1 MKKLYFAT
9 AVLALAATSQADWAI
24 SDFAYPTNDSTETA
38 TLYGAQPFMNSASK
52 GVVTVPAPG
61 GYISFNAS
69 TIASDP
75 STAPK
80 GSAYSANV
88 GLMVPLMSDWSI
100 HDLTGLTSIN
110 FEFRNSD
117 LITGEGGLE
126 VSFGSTS
133 IDSSRAD
140 SGQTYIYAYTDALT
154 AGTEWKSVS
163 IDPTLLLTPGWWETD
178 KPADFPT
185 LDSLLKKVKN
195 IQFAP
200 KTAYTS
206 STNGVQIKQGG
217 VSRKCGAKEL
227 CVVPDMTKQTLDVR
241 NIVLKGVEKWP
252 MPNPGKVGCS
262 GTPLLVDDFADG
274 NTQGANTG
282 LGYWYSYSDSAEV
295 PDTTK
300 AKGSSSAEME
310 IVAPDAGN
318 SGYVML
324 NAKLRKKIGTAW
336 QDYAGWGAVG
346 IDFRG
351 KDTAD
356 LSAVT
361 GIEFQVGPVP
371 GHNGKNVET
380 VTFKLAQSGVADA
393 DAFYAEIPY
402 DKLGSGKSVCLR
414 PEDIKQPTYV
424 KNKVPLNLKKI
435 SRLSWEAKIT
445 DNKNPLIDTATAGF
459 FLTDVKLYG
468 TNKLCLEKAN
478 KCFDPMGVSS
488 RPSINFGFNYK
499 NGALNL
505 SGFNKVDGFEIVSL
519 DGSKLSSFAPVAS
532 KKLDLARG
540 TYFLVAKSG
549 SLTTARQFVVT
560 DR

>member
-1 MKKLYFAT
+1 MKKLYFAS
-9 AVLALAATSQADWAI
+9 AILALAASSQADWAI
-24 SDFAYPTNDSTETA
+24 SDFAYPTKDSTETA
-38 TLYGAQPFMNSASK
+38 TLYGAQPFLNSASK
-52 GVVTVPAPG
+52 GLVTVPAAG

-75 STAPK
+75 ATAPK
-80 GSAYSANV
+80 GNAYSANV

-100 HDLTGLTSIN
+100 HDLTGLTSID

-117 LITGEGGLE
+117 LITGSGLE

-133 IDSSRAD
+133 IDSAFAD
-140 SGQTYIYAYTDALT
+140 SGQTYIYTYTDDLT
-154 AGTEWKSVS
+154 ATTTWRPIS
-163 IDPTLLLTPGWWETD
+163 ITPDLLLTPDWWTT
-178 KPADFPT
+178 KPKGFPT
-185 LDSLLKKVKN
+185 MDSLLKNVKN

-206 STNGVQIKQGG
+206 STGGVQIKEGG
-217 VSRKCGAKEL
+217 VSRKCGTTEK

-252 MPNPGKVGCS
+252 MPNPEKVGCS
-262 GTPLLVDDFADG
+262 GTPLLIDDFSDG
-274 NTQGANTG
+274 NAKGANLG
-282 LGYWYSYSDSAEV
+282 LGYWYGYSDSADV

-300 AKGSSSAEME
+300 AKGSSSAVME
-310 IVAPDAGN
+310 VMAPEGGN
-318 SGYVML
+318 VGYVML
-324 NAKLRKKIGTAW
+324 NTQLRKKIGTAW

-346 IDFRG
+346 IDFRT

-371 GHNGKNVET
+371 SHNGKIVET

-402 DKLGSGKSVCLR
+402 DKLGSGKTVCLR

-445 DNKNPLIDTATAGF
+445 DNKNSLIDTATAGF

-468 TNKLCLEKAN
+468 IDKLCLQNEG
-478 KCFDPMGVSS
+478 KCYAVGVSS

-499 NGALNL
+499 SGSLNL
-505 SGFNKVDGFEIVSL
+505 SGFNKVDGFEVVSI
-519 DGSKLSSFAPVAS
+519 DGTKLSSFAPVAS